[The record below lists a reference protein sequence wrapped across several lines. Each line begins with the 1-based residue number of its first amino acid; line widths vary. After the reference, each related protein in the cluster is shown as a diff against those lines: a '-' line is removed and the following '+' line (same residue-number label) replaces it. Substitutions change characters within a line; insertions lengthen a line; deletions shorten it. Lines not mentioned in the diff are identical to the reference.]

1 MHKYSKGNTKGRQQG
16 AREQHKQ
23 RRSRTASVRT
33 GSQEVMKNTLMTEI
47 RLISLEA
54 WVHFFVLDFME
65 EAEGVVTQ
73 GQITRWAGGRDG
85 E

>member
-1 MHKYSKGNTKGRQQG
+1 
-16 AREQHKQ
+16 
-23 RRSRTASVRT
+23 
-33 GSQEVMKNTLMTEI
+33 MKNTLMTEI

-54 WVHFFVLDFME
+54 WVHFFVSDFME